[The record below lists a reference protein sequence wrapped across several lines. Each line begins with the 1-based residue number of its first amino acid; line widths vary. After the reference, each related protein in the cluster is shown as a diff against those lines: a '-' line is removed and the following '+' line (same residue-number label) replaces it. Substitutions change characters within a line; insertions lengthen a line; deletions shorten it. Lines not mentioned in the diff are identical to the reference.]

1 MGDNLL
7 SDKKVVECRFAT
19 NFRPDFL
26 GRGQKNSYLCPKV
39 ASKGVPLSRLFFYKP
54 KIIFLT
60 NWESLYY
67 MVLKAPELYP
77 LRFFE
82 GKNE

>member
-1 MGDNLL
+1 MLI
-7 SDKKVVECRFAT
+7 
-19 NFRPDFL
+19 FRPDFL

-39 ASKGVPLSRLFFYKP
+39 ASEEVPFGRLFFNKS

-60 NWESLYY
+60 NWESLYCV
-67 MVLKAPELYP
+67 VLKAPGLYP
-77 LRFFE
+77 LLVFE